1 MSEVS
6 QEWQSNV
13 YTIIFYAAESRILM
27 MPGTTGWS
35 LPSFQFSERLRFGNV
50 APVVHELRR
59 TLNLE
64 VTVLRWADVHYSH
77 EETHA
82 QVDITV
88 TAESTST
95 AWVMPGGTQ
104 WMGREALHGLQLAL
118 PQQREVIE
126 ICLSEKETRSVPA
139 LRAAWERSGW
149 FAHATSWIRGQL
161 AQLDYTMVAPVE
173 QIRIWGISCIL
184 RALTTVGAV
193 YFKVSPFPAVD
204 DHRALPFLFA
214 NEAALTGALAVLYP
228 EHIPLPLAVDP
239 TLGWMLLEDFG
250 QPLREYPV
258 IAMWEDALQTF
269 SRMQVDSTRQV
280 ETLLASG
287 CLDRRL
293 DKLSGQIDSLLNDM
307 QALVSLDKTEVEQ
320 LRAYAPL
327 LKAMCKQLAS
337 YNVPPAL
344 VHGDLHPGNV
354 ALHQG
359 SPTFFDW
366 TDGSVSHPFF
376 DAITFWGEV
385 DVMEDEPVARARLR
399 DVYLAQWMDFEPM
412 ERLLEATALAEVLG
426 ALHQIVSYQ
435 HILANMEPPWRSG
448 VGVGVA
454 FWVRTLLKAMKQY
467 RS

>member
-13 YTIIFYAAESRILM
+13 YTIIFHTAESRVLM
-27 MPGTTGWS
+27 MPGATGWS

-64 VTVLRWADVHYSH
+64 VTVLRWADVHYTH

-82 QVDITV
+82 QVDIIV
-88 TAESTST
+88 TAESNIA
-95 AWVMPGGTQ
+95 AWVVPGGAQ
-104 WMGREALHGLQLAL
+104 WIGQEDLNGLQFTL
-118 PQQREVIE
+118 PQQREVIDT
-126 ICLSEKETRSVPA
+126 CLLEKETRSVPA

-149 FAHATSWIRGQL
+149 FAHAASWIRGQL
-161 AQLDYTMVAPVE
+161 AQLDYTVVAPVE

-184 RALTTVGAV
+184 RVLTTVGAV

-204 DHRALPFLFA
+204 DHRMFPFLFA
-214 NEAALTGALAVLYP
+214 NEAALTRALAVLYP
-228 EHIPLPLAVDP
+228 GHIPRPLAVDP

-258 IAMWEDALQTF
+258 RAMWEDALQAF

-293 DKLSGQIDSLLNDM
+293 DKLSGQIDSLLNDT

-327 LKAMCKQLAS
+327 LKTMCNQLAS

-366 TDGSVSHPFF
+366 TDGCVSHPFF

-385 DVMEDEPVARARLR
+385 DIMEDEPVARARLR

-426 ALHQIVSYQ
+426 ALHQVVSYR

-448 VGVGVA
+448 IGVGVA
-454 FWVRTLLKAMKQY
+454 FWARILLKAMEQY
-467 RS
+467 HN

>member
-1 MSEVS
+1 MSEVF

-13 YTIIFYAAESRILM
+13 YTIIFHAAESRVLM
-27 MPGTTGWS
+27 MPGATGWS

-50 APVVHELRR
+50 APIVHELRR

-64 VTVLRWADVHYSH
+64 VTVLRWADVHYTH

-82 QVDITV
+82 QVDIIV
-88 TAESTST
+88 TAESNIVVW
-95 AWVMPGGTQ
+95 AAPVGAK
-104 WMGREALHGLQLAL
+104 WMGREGLNGLQFAL
-118 PQQREVIE
+118 PQQHRVIDMCLRER
-126 ICLSEKETRSVPA
+126 ETRSVPA
-139 LRAAWERSGW
+139 LRAPWERSGW
-149 FAHATSWIRGQL
+149 FARAASWICTQL

-184 RALTTVGAV
+184 RVLTTVGAV

-204 DHRALPFLFA
+204 DHRMFPFLFA
-214 NEAALTGALAVLYP
+214 NEAALTRALAVLYP
-228 EHIPLPLAVDP
+228 GHIPRPLAVNP
-239 TLGWMLLEDFG
+239 TLGWMLLEEFG
-250 QPLREYPV
+250 QPLQEYPV
-258 IAMWEDALQTF
+258 LAMWEDALQTF

-293 DKLSGQIDSLLNDM
+293 DKLSGQIDSLLNDT

-327 LKAMCKQLAS
+327 LKTMCNQLAS

-366 TDGSVSHPFF
+366 TDGCVSHPFF
-376 DAITFWGEV
+376 DAITFWGEA
-385 DVMEDEPVARARLR
+385 DIMEDAPGAQSRLR
-399 DVYLAQWMDFEPM
+399 DIYLAQWIDFEPM

-426 ALHQIVSYQ
+426 ALHQVVSYR

-454 FWVRTLLKAMKQY
+454 FWARTLLKAMKQY